1 MDLIKNVHTLFDERP
16 PLFPPI
22 PSPYVPKIMSQV
34 APLSVAEW
42 RLQIPSRLPLQPDA
56 QTVPQTP
63 TESVVSSISDYS
75 RSSAT
80 SLQTTL
86 G

>member
-1 MDLIKNVHTLFDERP
+1 MDLIKNVHTLFDEP
-16 PLFPPI
+16 PPPSHPI
-22 PSPYVPKIMSQV
+22 PSPDVPEITSQV
-34 APLSVAEW
+34 VPSSVAEW

-63 TESVVSSISDYS
+63 TESVVSSNSDYS
-75 RSSAT
+75 HSSAT